1 MCSPKTMLKIGVAI
15 AVPLAVGFALF
26 PQFRAG
32 IIGLAPLA
40 LFALCPLG
48 MLFGMKG
55 MMGTEGK
62 HGQSCANCDH
72 KHAVKEDRK

>member
-1 MCSPKTMLKIGVAI
+1 MLKIGAVI
-15 AVPLAVGFALF
+15 AVPLAVGFIAF
-26 PQFRAG
+26 PELRTG
-32 IIGLAPLA
+32 IVSLAPFA

-55 MMGTEGK
+55 MMGTGGK

-72 KHAVKEDRK
+72 KHAVKEDKK